1 MLCRLPLEISEIQLS
16 VKKSKNQTK
25 KKPYNNILVTTMS
38 RHGRSQSAMP
48 STGKKKE
55 KRTKKKKSAEA
66 GDKILVSLRGRYV

>member
-1 MLCRLPLEISEIQLS
+1 
-16 VKKSKNQTK
+16 
-25 KKPYNNILVTTMS
+25 MS